1 MSKAGEH
8 AKTSALKFGGK
19 ADDYIA
25 IHEKMDSTKI
35 AYGKAQHRCIF
46 HSTFGIYLVEDIF
59 GRTIKNSDGKEIYSR
74 DIAEQHVIEDLGF
87 IPSLSDWLD
96 EVPTKPW
103 MAGLCTRDITIIE
116 N

>member
-8 AKTSALKFGGK
+8 AKQSVVKFGGK
-19 ADDYIA
+19 FDDYIA
-25 IHEKMDSTKI
+25 IHEKMDSSKI
-35 AYGKAQHRCIF
+35 AYGKAQHRCVF
-46 HSTFGIYLVEDIF
+46 HSTFGIFLIEDIF
-59 GRTIKNSDGKEIYSR
+59 GRTIINSNGDEVYVR

-103 MAGLCTRDITIIE
+103 MAGVFTQDIEI